1 MQACETATGEA
12 GFDPK
17 QNAAL
22 RREIIAARKAMLPE
36 NYIQR
41 VIQFAKQGYTEIDF
55 PTYDTDWD
63 SDAYLSVSG
72 QNSNNSVR
80 VSDTFLRAVELDGD
94 WTLTRRVDGKVAK
107 TVKARDLWERV
118 GHADRKSTRLNSSH

>member
-1 MQACETATGEA
+1 MRISDWSSDVCSS
-12 GFDPK
+12 D
-17 QNAAL
+17 L
-22 RREIIAARKAMLPE
+22 
-36 NYIQR
+36 
-41 VIQFAKQGYTEIDF
+41 QGYTEIDF

-72 QNSNNSVR
+72 QNSNNLVR

-118 GHADRKSTRLNSSH
+118 GHAAWASADPGIQFDTRINNSSEARRVGKEWGRTDCSRVSPKY

>member
-1 MQACETATGEA
+1 
-12 GFDPK
+12 
-17 QNAAL
+17 
-22 RREIIAARKAMLPE
+22 MLPE

-94 WTLTRRVDGKVAK
+94 WTLTGRVDGKVAK
-107 TVKARDLWERV
+107 TVQARDLWERV
-118 GHADRKSTRLNSSH
+118 GHAAWASADPGIPFDTSIHDRSEERRVGNGCANTGRSRWS

>member
-1 MQACETATGEA
+1 MSISDWSSDVCSS
-12 GFDPK
+12 DLNVK
-17 QNAAL
+17 L
-22 RREIIAARKAMLPE
+22 RREIVAARKAMLPE

-80 VSDTFLRAVELDGD
+80 VSDTFLPAVEL
-94 WTLTRRVDGKVAK
+94 
-107 TVKARDLWERV
+107 
-118 GHADRKSTRLNSSH
+118 ADRTSTRLNPSH